1 MRKILVISASRAE
14 HGLLEPIMMELQKR
28 GDVVAQWCILT
39 PINTRDFESVFLP
52 LAVALEEFNP
62 DIVLVPTDRWEM
74 VHVAA
79 YAFNNGF
86 IVSQFHAGDK
96 GDATFDEMNRYA
108 ISFLSHI
115 LFCETEEA
123 KENLLKIGFEQNRIF
138 VVGST
143 ALDHIKIDESLC
155 PNKPY
160 DLVLLHPDTTS
171 ATATRKDLEETQK
184 IIQHSPLVVWIA
196 GNQDRNGEIIHNFL
210 KRLKVKYDM
219 EEPDKWYAGPYI
231 SVILDNLPRPQ
242 FLGLLKNCR
251 CAVGNS
257 SAFTYELPLINT
269 EAKLIKIGERN
280 KNRNPPNI
288 HRHGSK
294 KIAQILSKIPLD
306 DLRRKRLLL

>member
-1 MRKILVISASRAE
+1 MRKILVVSSSRAE
-14 HGLLEPIMMELQKR
+14 RGLLEPIMIELKATE
-28 GDVVAQWCILT
+28 GVEAKWFF
-39 PINTRDFESVFLP
+39 FESTDPIPDLIIGFDAYLKY
-52 LAVALEEFNP
+52 FKP
-62 DIVLVPTDRWEM
+62 DIVLCPCDRYEM
-74 VHVAA
+74 VYPVAR
-79 YAFNNGF
+79 AFHQGY
-86 IVSQFHAGDK
+86 IVAQFHAGDI
-96 GDATFDEMNRYA
+96 GSDHPDEMNRFA

-115 LFCETEEA
+115 QFCETEEA

-155 PNKPY
+155 PNEPY
-160 DLVLLHPDTTS
+160 DLVLLHPDPTS
-171 ATATRKDLEETQK
+171 AAATRKDLEETQK

-210 KRLKVKYDM
+210 ERLKAKYDI
-219 EEPDKWYAGPYI
+219 EESDKWYAGPYI
-231 SVILDNLPRPQ
+231 SVILDNLSRPQ

-269 EAKLIKIGERN
+269 EAKLIKVGERN
-280 KNRNPPNI
+280 KNRNPPSI
-288 HRHGSK
+288 HRHGSR

-306 DLRRKRLLL
+306 DLRRKRLLLDA